1 MDLLAEHIS
10 KLRGRQWV
18 IRNFSYRFLPD
29 KVYGVAGSNGSGKST
44 LLQLLSSFLEPSEG
58 NCFLLNRKEKKTAQE
73 GVGFFAVAAPYL
85 PLIPHFS
92 IREWTRFHAKCK
104 GWSHGAKTEDLIQ
117 LTGLAQHSNKPIQAL
132 SSGMKQRIQ
141 ILTALASDSSF
152 IFLDEP
158 TSNLDEK
165 SKQWFMDQL
174 RLFKSGKGVII
185 ASNESF
191 DLALCEHI
199 IEVKNYK

>member
-1 MDLLAEHIS
+1 MDLLAENIS
-10 KLRGRQWV
+10 KRRGRQWV
-18 IRNFSYRFLPD
+18 IRNFSHRFLPD
-29 KVYGVAGSNGSGKST
+29 QVYGVAGSNGSGKST
-44 LLQLLSSFLEPSEG
+44 LLQLLSSFLEPSKG

-73 GVGFFAVAAPYL
+73 GMGFFAVAAPYL

-92 IREWTRFHAKCK
+92 IREWMRFHAKCK
-104 GWSHGAKTEDLIQ
+104 GWSHGATTEELIE
-117 LTGLAQHSNKPIQAL
+117 LTGLAQHSNKPIHAL

-141 ILTALASDSSF
+141 LLTALASDSSF

-165 SKQWFMDQL
+165 SKQWFVDQL
-174 RLFKSGKGVII
+174 HSFKSGKGII
-185 ASNESF
+185 MASNESF

-199 IEVKNYK
+199 IQVQNYK